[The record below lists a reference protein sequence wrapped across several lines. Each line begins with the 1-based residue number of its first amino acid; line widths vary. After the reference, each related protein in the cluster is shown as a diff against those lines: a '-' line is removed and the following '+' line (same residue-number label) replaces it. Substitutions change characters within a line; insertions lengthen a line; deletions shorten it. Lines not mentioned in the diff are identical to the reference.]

1 MQPCG
6 GSHDALDV
14 TRTLGLDIPMGGSF
28 MLRLRAS
35 AWKRGSQLRT
45 TAQTAEKKRPQLQV
59 VSTRVPGGRE
69 LAEAPAVAI

>member
-28 MLRLRAS
+28 MLRISYKSYPPVCPEGVRLR
-35 AWKRGSQLRT
+35 KH
-45 TAQTAEKKRPQLQV
+45 LQ
-59 VSTRVPGGRE
+59 
-69 LAEAPAVAI
+69 